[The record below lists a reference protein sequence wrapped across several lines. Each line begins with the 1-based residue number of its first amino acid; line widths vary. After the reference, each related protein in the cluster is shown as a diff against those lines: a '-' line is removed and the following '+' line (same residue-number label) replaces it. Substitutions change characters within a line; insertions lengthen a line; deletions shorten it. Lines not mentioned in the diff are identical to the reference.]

1 MSRVTFAFTAILL
14 AACGAAMSFAAFRAT
29 PAPGETVYTCATEQ
43 MKAMGYD
50 LTSHNDREWRVTAQ
64 RENPLIRRSDPTF
77 RKALDR
83 LVADADPAEAS
94 DGTTLRVSAHTV
106 LEHFNR
112 RGPTFDEIQASEHA
126 RASADTLLARCA
138 GSEVAPAT
146 P

>member
-1 MSRVTFAFTAILL
+1 MNRAASVFTTILL

-29 PAPGETVYTCATEQ
+29 PAPGETVYACATEQ
-43 MKAMGYD
+43 IKAMGYD

-64 RENPLIRRSDPTF
+64 RENPLIRRSEPTF

-83 LVADADPAEAS
+83 IVADADTAES
-94 DGTTLRVSAHTV
+94 GDGTSLHVSAHTV

-112 RGPTFDEIQASEHA
+112 RGPTFIEIEASEHA
-126 RASADTLLARCA
+126 RASADTLLARCGA
-138 GSEVAPAT
+138 EEIAPA